1 MLYPTTWS
9 LEPDGAAHVKL
20 TEYDAP
26 VPVRPIP
33 IVLFDV
39 ALLVMVSWPET
50 APDDFGSNCRLIV
63 AVWPACN
70 VRGDVA
76 PETAKP
82 VPVIEIALTTTA
94 PVPVDVSVIDWVAGE
109 LSATLPNATLVA
121 LALNAR
127 AGADDNCRA
136 KPPDAPPAV
145 AVNVTVSAVVTA
157 ATVALKLALVA
168 LAGTVTDAGT
178 VTARVLLA
186 RLTAN
191 PPEGA
196 AAVRLTVHASVP
208 EPVILLLEQESV
220 LRAGGGVIDGGA
232 AIAAALK
239 FTTTSPWDELLEIV
253 RAPA

>member
-1 MLYPTTWS
+1 
-9 LEPDGAAHVKL
+9 
-20 TEYDAP
+20 
-26 VPVRPIP
+26 
-33 IVLFDV
+33 
-39 ALLVMVSWPET
+39 
-50 APDDFGSNCRLIV
+50 
-63 AVWPACN
+63 
-70 VRGDVA
+70 
-76 PETAKP
+76 
-82 VPVIEIALTTTA
+82 
-94 PVPVDVSVIDWVAGE
+94 
-109 LSATLPNATLVA
+109 LPNATLVA

-178 VTARVLLA
+178 VTARALLA